1 MHVSNREPGEGRGT
15 RPVLG
20 LRLAAFRAWE
30 NDCHTHTMNSISLR
44 YLFILALLLI
54 APGMP
59 ARAASS
65 NGNLPVSAIVP
76 PQASVS
82 GGRLDFGI
90 MANPTATLSANAV
103 FQVSVSIGTPYS
115 ITLDAGLHASGDRRL
130 AYGGSFFR
138 PSRLYSNASSTIAW
152 GDAGYAGS
160 FASGTALSAIG
171 TGANQP
177 YTVYGI
183 SPGQA
188 GATNPPGDYTDM
200 ITITVYY

>member
-1 MHVSNREPGEGRGT
+1 MLT
-15 RPVLG
+15 
-20 LRLAAFRAWE
+20 
-30 NDCHTHTMNSISLR
+30 
-44 YLFILALLLI
+44 LLLI
-54 APGMP
+54 VPAMP
-59 ARAASS
+59 AWAASS

-82 GGRLDFGI
+82 GGRFDFGI
-90 MANPTATLSANAV
+90 MTNPTATLSANAV
-103 FQVSVSIGTPYS
+103 FQVSVSVGTPYF

-130 AYGGSFFR
+130 AYGGGFFR
-138 PSRLYSNASSTIAW
+138 PYRLYSDASHTIAW

-160 FASGTALSAIG
+160 FAAGTALSAVG

-188 GATNPPGDYTDM
+188 GASNPPGDYTDM
-200 ITITVYY
+200 VTITVYY